1 MKKVVLLLIALVLM
15 PLFSLSQNLENLD
28 YISPVH
34 NGVAAIKKD
43 GQWAFI
49 DTQGVLVVDFRKDLV
64 LTKFGKS
71 NYPIFENNRCLITQ
85 KKDGI
90 PYYGYIDKTGK
101 TVIEPQFLNA
111 MPFNENKAIA
121 LELVKEVLG
130 KNEILNKEVYQYKYF
145 EVVIDSD
152 GKIKTY
158 LTGPVYIGL
167 DASNLIEPPVIT
179 STFISENLIATRGK
193 DKKWKIK
200 MLNK

>member
-1 MKKVVLLLIALVLM
+1 MRKQVILFMVLLFIPLINAA
-15 PLFSLSQNLENLD
+15 QNTEQLD
-28 YISPVH
+28 FISPFSD
-34 NGVAAIKKD
+34 GVAAIKK
-43 GQWAFI
+43 GNQWAFI
-49 DTQGVLVVDFRKDLV
+49 DTDGELILDFRTDLV
-64 LTKFGKS
+64 LTETGRTS
-71 NYPIFENNRCLITQ
+71 YPIFNSNRCLII
-85 KKDGI
+85 KNKAGI

-111 MPFNENKAIA
+111 RPFNENKAIA
-121 LELVKEVLG
+121 LELVKEDLG

-167 DASNLIEPPVIT
+167 SASNLRKPPVIS
-179 STFISENLIATRGK
+179 STFISENLIATRSK